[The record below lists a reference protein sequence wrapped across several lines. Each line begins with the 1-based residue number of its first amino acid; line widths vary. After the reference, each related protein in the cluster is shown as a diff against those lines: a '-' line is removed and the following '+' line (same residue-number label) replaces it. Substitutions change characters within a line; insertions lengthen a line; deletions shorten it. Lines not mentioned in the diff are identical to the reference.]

1 MRIKPIIK
9 KELSVLEIMNNAFS
23 ANVFENKKYND
34 EDKKLQFS
42 KRRFIKFF
50 FFTSLKITIT
60 VNKERD

>member
-1 MRIKPIIK
+1 
-9 KELSVLEIMNNAFS
+9 MNNAFS